1 MTAIIETTRLFL
13 RPFQAADAPLA
24 YPWLTDAE
32 IMRYMPTGQDHTLEQ
47 VEARVARYI
56 THQERYGYSRWL
68 IYDRTSGEAI
78 GDAGLLTL
86 PETGE
91 IELGYRLVKPRWGQG
106 LATEAAQGW
115 LDYAFGQL
123 GLAELIAFSHPDNSA
138 SVRVMQKCGF
148 HFLRQDQ
155 VSGMEV
161 VVYGIQKPASAGKFT
176 S

>member
-1 MTAIIETTRLFL
+1 MSAIIETPRLRL
-13 RPFQAADAPLA
+13 RPFQTTDAPVA
-24 YPWLTDAE
+24 FRWLTDAE
-32 IMRYMPTGQDHTLEQ
+32 IMRFMPTGPDYILLQ
-47 VEARVARYI
+47 VEARLARYI
-56 THQERYGYSRWL
+56 VHQERHGYSRWL
-68 IYDRTSGEAI
+68 IFDRATDEAI

-115 LDYAFGQL
+115 LAYAFDQL
-123 GLAELIAFSHPDNSA
+123 GLTDLIAFSHPDNPA

-155 VSGMEV
+155 VGGMEV
-161 VVYGIQKPASAGKFT
+161 VVYGIAKQAIARKG
-176 S
+176 